1 MNHTRWIFW
10 RRFIIYAH
18 SNTNVEGRT
27 RYSAQFIECWL
38 LDRKEEIKR
47 GQSCKSAAVA
57 FNGRL
62 MEISYF
68 KNFCRP
74 RFSIPSHHVWNS
86 KILLDIPTK
95 SSRNFQRNW
104 YLQHTENNFE
114 AAALLVYA
122 LDVAKKSTKPCLV
135 DFLEV
140 SQMSVPDPPPPLNSD
155 AVCAYLSSNCYAVE
169 PFDTTPVFIILSLSA
184 AYARPTLSRTNES
197 ILHVTESILAPNKQ
211 CSLHFGS
218 RSNPSPLFSSLRL
231 NWVEYLN
238 LSRIR

>member
-1 MNHTRWIFW
+1 MNIHAEFFEGGLCTFKYKCGGKNNILGVVHRVSIAGQK
-10 RRFIIYAH
+10 RR
-18 SNTNVEGRT
+18 NKK
-27 RYSAQFIECWL
+27 W
-38 LDRKEEIKR
+38 

-62 MEISYF
+62 MEIT
-68 KNFCRP
+68 NFENICRP
-74 RFSIPSHHVWNS
+74 RFSIPSHHVWNR

-140 SQMSVPDPPPPLNSD
+140 SQMSVHVPPPNSD

-197 ILHVTESILAPNKQ
+197 ILHVTESIMAPNKQ

-218 RSNPSPLFSSLRL
+218 RSNPSPLFSSLHL

-238 LSRIR
+238 LSRIRSIG